1 MLGLKRIIKAGFVN
15 FWRNGFVSFSCI
27 VVMTITLFV
36 MGSLIF
42 LNALLT
48 TSLELLKDKV
58 DVNVYFVTTTP
69 EEKILALKSTLESKP
84 EVERVEYISREDAL
98 IRFLERHKND
108 ETELQAIRE
117 LPDNPLRASL
127 AIKAKDPS
135 YYEALNT
142 FFASEE
148 SVLGENEEKFVAKVN
163 YNDNRA
169 AIESLTRIIDGIER
183 FGLVI
188 TAFLCAASIIIIFNT
203 IRMVIYIA
211 REEISVMRLVGA
223 SDLYIRGPFVFE
235 GIMYGFAA
243 GIVTLV
249 LFYPI
254 TFWLGPKT
262 MVFFG
267 NFNLFTYYTSHFG
280 PIFLTIIGTGILLG
294 AVSSFFAVKKYLR
307 V

>member
-1 MLGLKRIIKAGFVN
+1 MLALKRIIKAGFVS
-15 FWRNGFVSFSCI
+15 FWRNGFVSFSSI

-42 LNALLT
+42 INAVLT

-58 DVNVYFVTTTP
+58 DVNVYFVTTAP
-69 EEKILALKSTLESKP
+69 EEKVLALKSILENKP
-84 EVERVEYISREDAL
+84 EVERVEYISRDEAL

-127 AIKAKDPS
+127 AVKAKDPS

-142 FFASEE
+142 FFSTDE
-148 SVLGENEEKFVAKVN
+148 SVLGENEEKLIAKVN

-183 FGLVI
+183 FGLVV
-188 TAFLCAASIIIIFNT
+188 TGFLCAASIIIIFNT
-203 IRMVIYIA
+203 IRMAIYIA
-211 REEISVMRLVGA
+211 REEIAVMRLVGA

-235 GIMYGFAA
+235 GIMYGFVA

-262 MVFFG
+262 MAFFG
-267 NFNLFTYYTSHFG
+267 DFNLFVYYTSHFG
-280 PIFLTIIGTGILLG
+280 PIFLAIIGTGMLLG
-294 AVSSFFAVKKYLR
+294 AISSFLAVKKYLH